1 MLILLAIIVTIA
13 IIAFIAYILQTH
25 GKENYNYSIL
35 SIGGLGVS
43 FLGVIAF
50 VVSYYYY
57 RNDNPF
63 GMIVFILLGCTPY
76 VMMLI
81 RDTKKMTIPLAIAS
95 GLLRLVIS
103 ALLVMAIICYGL
115 KGTSSKKD

>member
-1 MLILLAIIVTIA
+1 MLILLAIIVVIA
-13 IIAFIAYILQTH
+13 LIALAAYFLQVH
-25 GKENYNYSIL
+25 GKEEYNYSIL

-81 RDTKKMTIPLAIAS
+81 RDTKKMNIPLAFAS

-103 ALLVMAIICYGL
+103 ALLIVAILCYCM
-115 KGTSSKKD
+115 KGTSKED